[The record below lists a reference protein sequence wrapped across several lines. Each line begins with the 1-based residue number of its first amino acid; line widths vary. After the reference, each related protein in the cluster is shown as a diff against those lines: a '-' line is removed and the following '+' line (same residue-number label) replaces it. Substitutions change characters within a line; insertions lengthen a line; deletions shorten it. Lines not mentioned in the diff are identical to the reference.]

1 MNKRLGAK
9 GGRTAFLLLWGV
21 SMLLLTF
28 QLWIPEFYH
37 SFKGPY
43 AVKLV
48 LATEAA
54 TVIGFLALGGVKR
67 DFLGTFHSF
76 LCRHRLDTPQGSVL
90 FTGALM
96 LVCGTIGLAGNAS
109 IDDTVNW
116 LAMGRRIFLVL
127 SVLYLMGRGLPDRVQ
142 LERCLPWRL
151 AQTAL
156 LCLLSKLLF
165 GFATAFYTTAFFGLA
180 DLLGL
185 FSIAAQK
192 RSRGLW
198 LRTLTGCALP
208 LLLCIGA
215 AIGYKVI
222 FAPEILDWQRRMVF
236 GTAPRCYSLGS
247 FAEALHE
254 SGGRGYLCLS
264 LYVLIAVCTVG
275 VLLVPLRG
283 CLNRLQA
290 DAATLLGLAF
300 LFMVTCALPQYILN
314 AELCA
319 RLLPFATSD
328 CVLLTA
334 FLGNSILMNCE
345 KETEENESDYSVS

>member
-1 MNKRLGAK
+1 MNKKLGVK

-37 SFKGPY
+37 SFKGSY

-48 LATEAA
+48 LAAEAA

-96 LVCGTIGLAGNAS
+96 LVCGAIGLAGNAS

-127 SVLYLMGRGLPDRVQ
+127 SVLYLMGRGLPDRAQ
-142 LERCLPWRL
+142 LEHCLPWRL

-165 GFATAFYTTAFFGLA
+165 GGFAASFYSAAFHGLA

-192 RSRGLW
+192 SSRGLW
-198 LRTLTGCALP
+198 LRTLTGCTLP
-208 LLLCIGA
+208 LLLCIGVT
-215 AIGYKVI
+215 IGYKAV
-222 FAPEILDWQRRMVF
+222 FAPEVLDWQRRMVL
-236 GTAPRCYSLGS
+236 GTAPHCYSLGS
-247 FAEALHE
+247 FAEALRE
-254 SGGRGYLCLS
+254 SGSRGYLSLS
-264 LYVLIAVCTVG
+264 LYVLITVCTVG

-290 DAATLLGLAF
+290 DATALLGLAF
-300 LFMVTCALPQYILN
+300 LFMVTCVLPQYILN
-314 AELCA
+314 AELIA

-328 CVLLTA
+328 CVLLTV
-334 FLGNSILMNCE
+334 FLGNSILITCE
-345 KETEENESDYSVS
+345 KETENESD